1 MTSGGSH
8 ITFAKALYKV
18 ASKKDVAER
27 VFGDLGMLLFGQSVG
42 YQPALI
48 SLLKRVAYL
57 KKDQQKKVL
66 KEALK
71 GKVHELTL
79 NLLILLS
86 ASKKFR
92 LLPRIMEVYG
102 QLHHEAKG
110 ITQLK
115 VCTARDLKEDEAAEL
130 IRKLEAACKK
140 KIRVK
145 FEVKKDL
152 IGGVQIYERGFVT
165 DYSVKNYLDTL
176 KRSLLST

>member
-1 MTSGGSH
+1 MTSGSSH

-18 ASKKDVAER
+18 ASKKDAAQD
-27 VFGDLGMLLFGQSVG
+27 VFDDLQACDEHALL
-42 YQPALI
+42 P
-48 SLLKRVAYL
+48 LLQRVAYL

-79 NLLILLS
+79 NLFLLLS